1 MVVLKQYNDTYWSLI
16 NLNDNLYKERKKSSL
31 KNFRVSEE
39 EKERISLSRT
49 KRRIKEICLSNN
61 FEYFVTMT
69 ISTKIKQFD
78 RYDLELCIDNIK
90 KLMKK
95 IKRIS
100 TKEGGD
106 FKYIFI
112 TEQHK
117 DGAYHFHGMMKHLPK
132 DDIYLNKNG
141 YLSSHLIDTM
151 GFNSF
156 SQIKE
161 YNKCCNY
168 LTKYITKNCCKTE
181 RNQIYF
187 CSRGL
192 VSPNEEFMINQDLTK
207 IFDNVYE
214 NEWIQKKDFDITK
227 LSQQQKYKLSR
238 YFEQNDN
245 FFKNENNY
253 KTNLIKLLTK
263 MKININMNL

>member
-1 MVVLKQYNDTYWSLI
+1 
-16 NLNDNLYKERKKSSL
+16 
-31 KNFRVSEE
+31 
-39 EKERISLSRT
+39 
-49 KRRIKEICLSNN
+49 
-61 FEYFVTMT
+61 MT
-69 ISTKIKQFD
+69 ISTKIKQYD

-95 IKRIS
+95 IKRQS

-132 DDIYLNKNG
+132 NDIYTNKNG

-156 SQIKE
+156 SPIKE

-181 RNQIYF
+181 
-187 CSRGL
+187 
-192 VSPNEEFMINQDLTK
+192 K
-207 IFDNVYE
+207 IKFIFVVGV
-214 NEWIQKKDFDITK
+214 
-227 LSQQQKYKLSR
+227 
-238 YFEQNDN
+238 
-245 FFKNENNY
+245 
-253 KTNLIKLLTK
+253 
-263 MKININMNL
+263 